1 MKFEEYVNEI
11 QDLLLRD
18 PNVLGLLTVGS
29 TADPAYRDQWS
40 DHDFWIIVASGSHS
54 LYCDTVIWLPNS
66 EDILLSAPHD
76 PAYQTIVYKDKHKV
90 EYAVFDE
97 TAARKSKLER
107 FQILIDRGGIADITR
122 MAVNSSMKE
131 RSAVRSRQCLIENLA
146 ILIWTGHQRAMRGE
160 LLSAH
165 QYLTGFS
172 VDLLLELLVVHSV
185 IGQEPTTDSLDP
197 RRRIELL
204 HPHLAARL
212 NSIVALPII
221 KVGFALMSIAEE
233 LLHSK
238 APMLTWDSFAVV
250 KGWLSDTF

>member
-1 MKFEEYVNEI
+1 MNFEEYVNEI
-11 QDLLLRD
+11 QDLLLSD
-18 PNVLGLLTVGS
+18 PNVLGLLAVGS

-40 DHDFWIIVASGSHS
+40 DHDFWIIVANGSHS
-54 LYCDTVIWLPNS
+54 LYCDPVNWLPNS

-76 PAYQTIVYKDKHKV
+76 PAYQTIIYKDKHKV
-90 EYAVFDE
+90 EYAVLDE
-97 TAARKSKLER
+97 TEARKSKLER
-107 FQILIDRGGIADITR
+107 FQILIDRGEIADITR
-122 MAVNSSMKE
+122 MAVNSSIKE

-146 ILIWTGHQRAMRGE
+146 ILIWTGHQRARRGE

-197 RRRIELL
+197 RRRIEVL

-238 APMLTWDSFAVV
+238 APMLAWDSFAVV
-250 KGWLSDTF
+250 KGWLCDTF